1 MQNHIH
7 HSTGNYFL
15 PALTIRVSDS
25 ETAVA
30 QCNFH
35 SPRKHLFSVN
45 KNSSMIHL
53 PYVSR
58 SDYLAITDQCPA
70 CHFIFVLVHL
80 KDPSI
85 WDCGLILMFY
95 PSRFSLEMIS
105 GYRSCNL
112 NEQLTLSNSHWGKQF
127 VATFSFSVHCNFCF
141 EMNLREIHFLA
152 SKFSILNPLH

>member
-1 MQNHIH
+1 
-7 HSTGNYFL
+7 
-15 PALTIRVSDS
+15 
-25 ETAVA
+25 
-30 QCNFH
+30 
-35 SPRKHLFSVN
+35 
-45 KNSSMIHL
+45 MIHQ
-53 PYVSR
+53 PYVAR

-80 KDPSI
+80 KDASI

-152 SKFSILNPLH
+152 SKSLILMYQLLLAQLETSSNPTQTCYVNYHISFCLFMKHYSVC